1 MIAPL
6 PPPPHPLPVPLPAS
20 SNPLPDRRRY
30 IMTGLKSAGFSPFFV
45 ERVPTA
51 HYLQMQEGNLSLYS
65 GYEISLGNT
74 YNM

>member
-1 MIAPL
+1 
-6 PPPPHPLPVPLPAS
+6 
-20 SNPLPDRRRY
+20 
-30 IMTGLKSAGFSPFFV
+30 MTGLKSAGFSPFFV